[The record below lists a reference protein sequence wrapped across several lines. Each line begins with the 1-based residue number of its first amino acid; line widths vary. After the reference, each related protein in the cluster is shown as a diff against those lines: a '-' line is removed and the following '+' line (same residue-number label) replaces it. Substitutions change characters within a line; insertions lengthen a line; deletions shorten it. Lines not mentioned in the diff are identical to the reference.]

1 MVPWVHLRK
10 MMNNIKL
17 FITKSCLPFQT
28 FENAWL
34 QHWHC
39 GCVHEWFSLQGRSSQ
54 KRFYSS
60 WRKRQNIYVSFAFE
74 KCLLAMTTFDF
85 FTSMGAHDIFALL
98 VCFIS
103 TNW

>member
-1 MVPWVHLRK
+1 MGPLKKDDEQYQAFHHQIL
-10 MMNNIKL
+10 
-17 FITKSCLPFQT
+17 LPFQT

-34 QHWHC
+34 QRWHC

-60 WRKRQNIYVSFAFE
+60 WQKRQNIYVSFAFE

-98 VCFIS
+98 VSFIS